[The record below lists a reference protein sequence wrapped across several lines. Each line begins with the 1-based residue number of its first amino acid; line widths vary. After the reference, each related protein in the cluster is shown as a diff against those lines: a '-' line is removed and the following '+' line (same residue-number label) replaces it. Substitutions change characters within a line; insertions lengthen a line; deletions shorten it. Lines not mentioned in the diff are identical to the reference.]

1 MHLCKIRGD
10 QKVCCRTTRIR
21 FTNLTTIK
29 SIYSYASGLEDR
41 VVVVFILTE
50 SGDAREKGAT
60 VDLRD
65 SGPSE
70 LILLHN
76 VSQLLITSVN
86 LPLSSPSSTCKP

>member
-1 MHLCKIRGD
+1 MNLCKIRGD
-10 QKVCCRTTRIR
+10 QKVYCRTRRIR
-21 FTNLTTIK
+21 FTNLTIIK

-41 VVVVFILTE
+41 VVVFILTE
-50 SGDAREKGAT
+50 SGDAREKGVT
-60 VDLRD
+60 VDLKD